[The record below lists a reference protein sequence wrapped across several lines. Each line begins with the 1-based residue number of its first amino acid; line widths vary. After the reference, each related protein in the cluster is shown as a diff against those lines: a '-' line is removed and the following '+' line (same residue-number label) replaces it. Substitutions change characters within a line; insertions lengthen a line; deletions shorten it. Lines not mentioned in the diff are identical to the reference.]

1 MEIELTTA
9 SLATGLAFIS
19 AFLRGFQNKNVA
31 AGYKSWA
38 FFTGY
43 LMGILDAIAISIIAS
58 TGPILAVFYGLGMG
72 TGYLCSIVVHKRL
85 ARGRERQRKQRKQAK
100 LETKIERLVNDAIT
114 EKIVDKETH

>member
-1 MEIELTTA
+1 MELDITTA

-31 AGYKSWA
+31 AGYKSWT

-43 LMGILDAIAISIIAS
+43 LMGILDAIAISVIAS
-58 TGPILAVFYGLGMG
+58 TGPILAIFYGFGMG

-85 ARGRERQRKQRKQAK
+85 ARGRERQRKQRKK
-100 LETKIERLVNDAIT
+100 VRLENKIERIVHDAIT
-114 EKIVDKETH
+114 EKVVEKE